1 MIKHRMFN
9 IKRINT
15 MNRTLV
21 IILLVVVGI
30 YCLPTLLAVAAA
42 IFAIVIGVFGAILG
56 VGISLVVTLLPVI
69 IVGYL
74 IWWLV
79 RDNRRNR
86 QY

>member
-1 MIKHRMFN
+1 
-9 IKRINT
+9 

-30 YCLPTLLAVAAA
+30 YCLPSLLALAAT

>member
-1 MIKHRMFN
+1 
-9 IKRINT
+9 

-21 IILLVVVGI
+21 IILLVAVGI
-30 YCLPTLLAVAAA
+30 YCLPTLLAAIAT

-79 RDNRRNR
+79 CDNRRNR

>member
-1 MIKHRMFN
+1 
-9 IKRINT
+9 

-21 IILLVVVGI
+21 IILLVIAGI
-30 YCLPTLLAVAAA
+30 YCLPTLLTIAAT
-42 IFAIVIGVFGAILG
+42 IFAIVIGIFGAIVG
-56 VGISLVVTLLPVI
+56 IGISLVVTLLPVI

-74 IWWLV
+74 IWWLL

>member
-1 MIKHRMFN
+1 M
-9 IKRINT
+9 T
-15 MNRTLV
+15 RTLAIV
-21 IILLVVVGI
+21 LLIIVGI
-30 YCLPTLLAVAAA
+30 YCLPSVLAILATVFTVAVG
-42 IFAIVIGVFGAILG
+42 IFGAILG
-56 VGISLVVTLLPVI
+56 VVVSLIVTLLPII